1 MKQFLGLL
9 LVIALLSAVPP
20 ASSQTHDP
28 ETPEPL
34 PVPADPS
41 SGDTRV
47 TATMLS
53 VRESTQILAP
63 ALGARAAYSLDSRV
77 AEAQIA
83 EDQVR
88 IWGRAPG
95 HAVIVLV
102 YSDFSTNSVEVTVT
116 QAPPILPERVWSG
129 LDSGGNFRGYY
140 EVRASTDPTQIGETL
155 DYQTG
160 PMQVHFTNVTA
171 PNRNL
176 PGTSSTWF
184 PYDYV
189 RFTDG
194 SWRLTLLDE
203 PGDSSPISVGSA
215 LIRGIHFDAGK
226 LAIHAGYAS
235 IAGFNSL
242 FLPTQKQ
249 MISGASFSQNLHP
262 YMQVGV
268 SAYFIQRDSLAL
280 APQAAQGLGTIFLR
294 RHALPGG
301 CNQVLV
307 RCSGIDFGLELGYS
321 KGFGGAFDLGRDTE
335 KDQFH
340 IVGRYRPRP
349 YSSPEA
355 DNLKGLQSQ
364 ANWDHLWSRDLRS
377 SLSGSENR
385 LFTVAGRQDIEV
397 ATANVRYS
405 TVAGIAISPGVS
417 VSHFSQDHTLS
428 PDVNR
433 LSVPLTISH
442 NGKHIGESVQYSY
455 SVTSHSFSAG
465 QGYEGSVHWNGQR
478 FNWNVG
484 AGSQTEALGID
495 SVFSS
500 FPELNVE
507 LAQLGFGTTVSV
519 GQLAQLLNSRAFLS
533 SLGIAPNATL
543 QLVPRNWYGNIN
555 ASWNWSRQ
563 SLELDSNYNLN
574 SFLTS
579 RNTTV
584 LQSALYRRG
593 LSNSTELIASF
604 TMLESIAPIHRLNPI
619 AEVSLRHEVGK
630 SLFPHWRRPQ
640 GTISGAVRVE
650 DSGGSRFLADV
661 LIRLDGVRQTRTTS
675 SGSYLFSNVDPGVH
689 TVQMEFKS
697 ERPFWYTTP
706 SKVSAEPD
714 SVVSFGI
721 IYPSAQIIGYT
732 VDDTGAALP
741 GIAVSIRGPQGQTR
755 FTADQTGKFVAPVTQ
770 SGTYVADVNVET
782 VRAGY
787 ALDDLQPLTI
797 ALGDGESKK
806 ISFTLPAIRAL
817 AGSVQSYD
825 ATQGEYV
832 AVANAVVRLEELN
845 RQSISDGSGRYLFRN
860 LPAGLFTVTVD
871 GQRYDQVD
879 VSANPQLL
887 RKDIRLSGTKI
898 QDRSGALTEIGPK
911 EGRGP

>member
-1 MKQFLGLL
+1 MKQLIGLL
-9 LVIALLSAVPP
+9 LVIALLSAAPP

-28 ETPEPL
+28 ETPETL
-34 PVPADPS
+34 PAPAHPR

-53 VRESTQILAP
+53 VRESTQILSP
-63 ALGARAAYSLDSRV
+63 ALGARAAYSLDSQV
-77 AEAQIA
+77 AEAQIGD
-83 EDQVR
+83 DQVR

-102 YSDFSTNSVEVTVT
+102 YSDFSTGSVEVTVT
-116 QAPPILPERVWSG
+116 QAPPILPDRVWSG
-129 LDSGGNFRGYY
+129 LDSGGNLRGYY

-189 RFTDG
+189 RFTGG

-203 PGDSSPISVGSA
+203 SGDSSPVSLGSA

-226 LAIHAGYAS
+226 FAIHAGYAS
-235 IAGFNSL
+235 IVGFNSL

-249 MISGASFSQNLHP
+249 MISGASFSQNLDHHT
-262 YMQVGV
+262 QIGAT
-268 SAYFIQRDSLAL
+268 AYFIQRDPLAL
-280 APQAAQGLGTIFLR
+280 TQQTAQGLGTVFLR
-294 RHALPGG
+294 RHAPQGG
-301 CNQVLV
+301 CNQVKI
-307 RCSGIDFGLELGYS
+307 RCSGVDFGLELGYS

-335 KDQFH
+335 KDHFN

-349 YSSPEA
+349 YASPEA

-364 ANWDHLWSRDLRS
+364 ANWDHLWNRDLRS

-385 LFTVAGRQDIEV
+385 IFTVTGRQDIEV
-397 ATANVRYS
+397 ATANVRYA
-405 TVAGIAISPGVS
+405 TVAGIAVSPGIS
-417 VSHFSQDHTLS
+417 ASHFSQDHTLS
-428 PDVNR
+428 PDVSR

-442 NGKHIGESVQYSY
+442 DDKHFGESVEYSY
-455 SVTSHSFSAG
+455 SITSHSFSAG

-478 FNWNVG
+478 FHWNIG
-484 AGSQTEALGID
+484 AGSQTEALGLD
-495 SVFSS
+495 SVFSA

-507 LAQLGFGTTVSV
+507 LAQLGFGTIISV

-533 SLGIAPNATL
+533 TLGIAPNATL
-543 QLVPRNWYGNIN
+543 QLVPRNWHGNIN

-563 SLELDSNYNLN
+563 TLELDSNYNLN

-584 LQSALYRRG
+584 LQSAHYRRG

-604 TMLESIAPIHRLNPI
+604 TMLESIAPIHHFNPI
-619 AEVSLRHEVGK
+619 VELSLRHEVGK

-661 LIRLDGVRQTRTTS
+661 LIGLDGVRHTRTTS
-675 SGSYLFSNVDPGVH
+675 SGSYFFSNVEPGVH
-689 TVQMEFKS
+689 TVQIEFKS

-721 IYPSAQIIGYT
+721 VYPSAQIVGYT
-732 VDDTGAALP
+732 VDDTGGALP
-741 GIAVSIRGPQGQTR
+741 GIAVSIRGPQGETR
-755 FTADQTGKFVAPVTQ
+755 LTADQTGKFVARLTQ
-770 SGTYVADVNVET
+770 SGTYVAEVNAET

-797 ALGDGESKK
+797 TLGDGESKK

-817 AGSVQSYD
+817 AGKVQSYD
-825 ATQGEYV
+825 ASQGEYV
-832 AVANAVVRLEELN
+832 AVTNAVVRLEELN
-845 RQSISDGSGRYLFRN
+845 RQAISDGSGRYLFRN
-860 LPAGLFTVTVD
+860 LPAGLFTITVN

-879 VSANPQLL
+879 VSASPQLI

-898 QDRSGALTEIGPK
+898 LDRSGTLTEIGPT
-911 EGRGP
+911 EGREP